1 MRSAQ
6 SIPTVPTVPTV
17 LTVLTVLTVAVLGCG
32 RDAPPPRSSAP
43 LPAELARPAD
53 SLVLEVPGGIT
64 VWFTQSR
71 EARDSLGLV
80 CQERA
85 LEVRQDSARR
95 GVGLLYT
102 REAPTLLG
110 KDAMRAVLYQKCV
123 PGPAYR
129 VDFATLSPRRI
140 AP

>member
-1 MRSAQ
+1 MTATFR
-6 SIPTVPTVPTV
+6 TV
-17 LTVLTVLTVAVLGCG
+17 LSVATGSALLACAE
-32 RDAPPPRSSAP
+32 RPAPAPPPSEPPGAT
-43 LPAELARPAD
+43 APAD
-53 SLVLEVPGGIT
+53 SLVLEAPGGIT

-71 EARDSLGLV
+71 PARDSLGNE

-85 LEVRQDSARR
+85 LEVRQDTTRR

-102 REAPTLLG
+102 REAPTLLDQ
-110 KDAMRAVLYQKCV
+110 DAMRAVLYNNCV

-140 AP
+140 AR

>member
-1 MRSAQ
+1 MNSTARTL
-6 SIPTVPTVPTV
+6 SIVTAAILSSCAEKPAP
-17 LTVLTVLTVAVLGCG
+17 A
-32 RDAPPPRSSAP
+32 AEPPPP
-43 LPAELARPAD
+43 PPAPAD
-53 SLVLEVPGGIT
+53 SLVLEGPGGIT

-71 EARDSLGLV
+71 TAADSTGASCL
-80 CQERA
+80 ERA
-85 LEVRQDSARR
+85 LEVRQDTSRR

-110 KDAMRAVLYQKCV
+110 TDAMRAVLYNNCA

-140 AP
+140 PP

>member
-1 MRSAQ
+1 MKTPSSTA
-6 SIPTVPTVPTV
+6 
-17 LTVLTVLTVAVLGCG
+17 LTALTALLACAE
-32 RDAPPPRSSAP
+32 RPAPAPEPPPP
-43 LPAELARPAD
+43 PPAPAD
-53 SLVLEVPGGIT
+53 SLVLEAPGGIT

-71 EARDSLGLV
+71 VAKDSAGIA

-85 LEVRQDSARR
+85 LEVRQDTARR

-110 KDAMRAVLYQKCV
+110 ADAMRAVLYSNCAA
-123 PGPAYR
+123 GPAYR

-140 AP
+140 NP

>member
-1 MRSAQ
+1 M
-6 SIPTVPTVPTV
+6 
-17 LTVLTVLTVAVLGCG
+17 
-32 RDAPPPRSSAP
+32 APAP
-43 LPAELARPAD
+43 PAD
-53 SLVLEVPGGIT
+53 SLVLEAPGGIT
-64 VWFTQSR
+64 VWFTQAR
-71 EARDSLGLV
+71 EARDSLGAPCL
-80 CQERA
+80 ERA
-85 LEVRQDSARR
+85 LEVRQDTTRR

-110 KDAMRAVLYQKCV
+110 TDAMRAVLYNGCN

>member
-1 MRSAQ
+1 MRRYVS
-6 SIPTVPTVPTV
+6 V
-17 LTVLTVLTVAVLGCG
+17 VAVLASACSRGDS
-32 RDAPPPRSSAP
+32 REAESPPSAP
-43 LPAELARPAD
+43 QASAPAD
-53 SLVLEVPGGIT
+53 SLVLEAPGGIT
-64 VWFTQSR
+64 VWFTQ
-71 EARDSLGLV
+71 ARAAHDSLGAA

-85 LEVRQDSARR
+85 LEVRRDTTHR

-110 KDAMRAVLYQKCV
+110 ADTMRAVLYNGCK

-140 AP
+140 SP